1 MCHAVQCRTCGKIGW
16 TGCGEHIEEALAGVP
31 DEQRCPG
38 HNPGPGRGL
47 RGLFNRR

>member
-38 HNPGPGRGL
+38 HNPVPGRGL